1 VHYSRGRLPYP
12 PELADSLER
21 TLGLHGTGRLLD
33 VGCGPGS
40 LIHLLAP
47 LVAEAVG
54 IDADGHM
61 VREAERNAA
70 PNERF
75 VCMRAEELP
84 ADLGLF
90 DVVAFAQSF
99 HWLERQQVAATVRA
113 MLTRDGA
120 VVHVG
125 ATTHMGDGDVPR
137 AEIDELV
144 RAYLGPVRRAGRGA
158 LPDGTPWNEA
168 EAFTAA
174 GFHGPTRVEIAAGQ
188 VYART
193 EDEVVASVFSM
204 SYAAPHLFGDRLGE
218 FEGDL
223 RLLLRRAS
231 TSGRF
236 TERPRPMTLRIW
248 RS

>member
-1 VHYSRGRLPYP
+1 M
-12 PELADSLER
+12 
-21 TLGLHGTGRLLD
+21 
-33 VGCGPGS
+33 GCGPGS

-47 LVAEAVG
+47 LFAEAIG
-54 IDADGHM
+54 IDADPHM
-61 VREAERNAA
+61 IREAERDAVSH
-70 PNERF
+70 ERF
-75 VCMRAEELP
+75 VGMRAEELP
-84 ADLGLF
+84 MDLGLF
-90 DVVAFAQSF
+90 DVVTFAQSF
-99 HWLERQQVAATVRA
+99 HWMEQQPVAETVRA

-144 RAYLGPVRRAGRGA
+144 RAYLGPVRRAGRSA

-168 EAFTAA
+168 EVFTAA
-174 GFHGPTRVEIAAGQ
+174 GFHGPTRMEIAAGQ
-188 VYART
+188 VYERT
-193 EDEVVASVFSM
+193 EDDVVASVFSM

-223 RLLLRRAS
+223 RLLLRRAA

-236 TERPRPMTLRIW
+236 TERLRPMTLRIW
-248 RS
+248 RI